1 MSTYRELIY
10 LILDEIKGI
19 SDDFYFTED
28 HVLYLINKYR
38 AFLLKQK
45 YSDVKKYIPE
55 SNYQTIS
62 LTLNDVPTACCE
74 YNLKDEYKKSNETI
88 PYILNIAIPRV
99 YDCTYMH
106 ENISYIPRDRM
117 RFVGYNKYL
126 NNIIYCSVYPNN
138 YLYLKSANEKSE
150 LTKVK
155 MTAVFQDAL
164 KALELVEDKEVEIID
179 NVIPLEDSL
188 IQPLVEVIVKE
199 LLGAAYRPKD
209 TVNNANDD
217 LSDLATFLRNN
228 VKSNLQ
234 KQIEGN

>member
-10 LILDEIKGI
+10 LILDEIKGT
-19 SDDFYFTED
+19 SDDFSFTED

-38 AFLLKQK
+38 AFLLRQK
-45 YSDVKKYIPE
+45 YSDVKKHIPE

-62 LTLNDVPTACCE
+62 LTLTEVPTACGE
-74 YNLKDEYKKSNETI
+74 YDINSEYTKSNENI

-99 YDCTYMH
+99 YSCNYMH
-106 ENISYIPRDRM
+106 ENISFIPRDRM

-126 NNIIYCSVYPNN
+126 QNIIYCSIYPDN
-138 YLYLKSANEKSE
+138 YLYFKSNTNKKELSE
-150 LTKVK
+150 VS
-155 MTAVFQDAL
+155 MTAIFQDAL
-164 KALELVEDKEVEIID
+164 AALNLVEDKKEEIID
-179 NVIPLEDSL
+179 NIIPLEDSL
-188 IQPLVEVIVKE
+188 IQPLIELVLKE
-199 LLGAAYRPKD
+199 LLGASYRPKD
-209 TVNNANDD
+209 DTNNANDD

>member
-10 LILDEIKGI
+10 LILDEIKGV
-19 SDDFYFTED
+19 SDDFSFTED

-45 YSDVKKYIPE
+45 YSDVKRHIPE

-126 NNIIYCSVYPNN
+126 KNIIYCSIYPDN
-138 YLYLKSANEKSE
+138 YLYLKSNSEKE
-150 LTKVK
+150 PLEKVK
-155 MTAVFQDAL
+155 MTAVFQDSLAAL
-164 KALELVEDKEVEIID
+164 NLTEDKEEEIID
-179 NVIPLEDSL
+179 NILPLEDSL
-188 IQPLVEVIVKE
+188 IQPLVEIIVKE
-199 LLGAAYRPKD
+199 LLGASYRPND
-209 TVNNANDD
+209 TTNDANDD
-217 LSDLATFLRNN
+217 IANLTTVPRNN
-228 VKSNLQ
+228 MKSGL
-234 KQIEGN
+234 